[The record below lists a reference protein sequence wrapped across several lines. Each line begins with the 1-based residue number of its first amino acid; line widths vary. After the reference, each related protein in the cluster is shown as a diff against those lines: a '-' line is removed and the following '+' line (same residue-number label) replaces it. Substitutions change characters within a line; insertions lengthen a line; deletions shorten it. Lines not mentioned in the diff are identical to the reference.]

1 MLIDELATRHL
12 FFTGKGG
19 VGKTSISCATAVALA
34 ERGKRVLIVSTD
46 PASNLDQVLAT
57 PLSPRPTAIAEAP
70 GLFAANLDP
79 EAAAREYRER
89 VVAPYRGI
97 LPQAALS
104 SIEEQLSGAC
114 TVEIA
119 AFDEF
124 AKLLGDAEASR
135 NFDHIVFDT
144 APTGHTLR
152 LLKLPA
158 AWSDFIQA
166 STGGTSCLGPLAGL
180 QAQHALYRATVET
193 LADARRTTVVLVSR
207 PDHAALAEAERT
219 RGELAE
225 IGITNLRLAL
235 NAVFAA
241 NDPQDPIARA
251 LEARGRKAVAA
262 MPAGLAALPRSE
274 LGLMAGAPLG
284 VPALRALLGGGQAPS
299 RHKEAQPARDP
310 LPPPLVSLV
319 EQLAASGRGVVM
331 TMGKGGVGKTTVAAA
346 IATELARRGH
356 RVLLTTTDPAAHVA
370 SAVGTPVPG
379 LRLSRIDPAQETR
392 RYAEETLARAGRDL
406 DTQGLALLEEDLK
419 SPCTEEVAV
428 FRAFAQTVA
437 EGGEGF
443 VILDTAPTGHTILL
457 LDAAESYHREVAKA
471 GSELPEAVRNLL
483 PRLRDPS
490 YTRVLITTLAEATP
504 VQEAERLQAD
514 LRRAGIEP
522 FAWVINQ
529 SFLASGTADPLLLE
543 RGRCEAPFVERV
555 QRELATRCA
564 LVPWLAEAPTGEGL
578 AGLMRAA

>member
-1 MLIDELATRHL
+1 MLIDALSTRHL

-34 ERGKRVLIVSTD
+34 GRGKRVLIVSTD

-166 STGGTSCLGPLAGL
+166 GTGGTSCLGPLAGL

-207 PDHAALAEAERT
+207 PDQATLAEAERT

-225 IGITNLRLAL
+225 IGITNQRLAL

-241 NDPQDPIARA
+241 SDPQDPIARA

-262 MPAGLAALPRSE
+262 MPAELAALPRNE

-299 RHKEAQPARDP
+299 RHGWAQAGRDR
-310 LPPPLVSLV
+310 LLPPLVSLV

-370 SAVGTPVPG
+370 SAVGRPVPG